1 MGFDDGA
8 ADGEAHAHAALLGGE
23 EGLEDGV
30 EAGDAGAVVFD
41 GGEDVGAA
49 AGHADGEAV
58 RVDGERNAAGS
69 GAVRVWVGELLHGLD
84 AVGDEIHEYLL

>member
-1 MGFDDGA
+1 MPRSLVVKKGSKMVSK
-8 ADGEAHAHAALLGGE
+8 
-23 EGLEDGV
+23 LET
-30 EAGDAGAVVFD
+30 AGAVVFD

-49 AGHADGEAV
+49 AGHADGEAA
-58 RVDGERNAAGS
+58 RVGGERNAAGS